1 MTAQPVVIWTETPV
15 RDLDAAAA
23 YYAAILKIDVTFRE
37 EGGRRVAA
45 VATEGSVGTDLFVDP
60 AAGQGAG
67 VLHMTV
73 TDGLENALLGC
84 LRMVARSIARSST
97 FRRAALPIP
106 VIPMATA
113 SACSRPPD
121 APR

>member
-73 TDGLENALLGC
+73 TDGLENAL
-84 LRMVARSIARSST
+84 ARVPAHGGAVDSPIIDIPQGRFAYTRDPDGHRIGL
-97 FRRAALPIP
+97 FEAA
-106 VIPMATA
+106 
-113 SACSRPPD
+113 
-121 APR
+121 